1 MRTGVT
7 YRPGLRFVYRL
18 RIGFRAAFDFRVDFR
33 GDLRIDLR
41 DRLPMC
47 VCVVLNLN
55 ADIFFRRLTPTG
67 PSRMENVSRRHQE
80 RKIRRKECADI
91 RHFFCHQRV
100 PFRSNRHE
108 RMKIP

>member
-33 GDLRIDLR
+33 GDLRDDLRIDLR

-47 VCVVLNLN
+47 VCVL
-55 ADIFFRRLTPTG
+55 
-67 PSRMENVSRRHQE
+67 
-80 RKIRRKECADI
+80 C
-91 RHFFCHQRV
+91 
-100 PFRSNRHE
+100 
-108 RMKIP
+108 